1 MRINQ
6 IVAAYSAQVKQS
18 MQSGTANGPQ
28 VSRQLDKAQ
37 RNNQARLDDAAKG
50 YIQASAVKEGAGKTE
65 DAVAQALKQANK
77 AADPKTSAA
86 DRKTLQEDFKKALSA
101 VDQGAKDQKAALAD
115 KDLANKVVDTSKV
128 KVREAKDLG
137 TGASQKFK
145 SVEDLKSLDLS
156 TASNEDLA
164 EAAKVLKAAQEE
176 TKSAQDVAEAGAKR
190 VSSKVA
196 QYQTAQNALEGS
208 LSPNERQRNDL
219 DTINALLRSKPPS
232 GSLFSGYG

>member
-65 DAVAQALKQANK
+65 DAVAQALRQAER

-86 DRKTLQEDFKKALSA
+86 DRKSLQEDFKKALSA
-101 VDQGAKDQKAALAD
+101 VDQGAKDQKAALSD
-115 KDLANKVVDTSKV
+115 K
-128 KVREAKDLG
+128 
-137 TGASQKFK
+137 
-145 SVEDLKSLDLS
+145 
-156 TASNEDLA
+156 DLA

-208 LSPNERQRNDL
+208 FNLSNRQRNDL
-219 DTINALLRSKPPS
+219 DAINALLRSKPPS
-232 GSLFSGYG
+232 GSLFNGYG